1 MQTSH
6 LKKFDRSFIH
16 LLRKISLPL
25 SRFAIF
31 LIYFWFGILKV
42 VGASPAS
49 PMVLSLLSKTMPF
62 MSPGLFLMMFGLFE
76 VFIGIAFL
84 VPGLE
89 RVAIL
94 LLCIHLI
101 TTILPLY
108 FLPELAWSSP
118 FVPTLEGQYIIK
130 NILIA
135 ALGVGIASHLHPIYQ
150 NRS

>member
-1 MQTSH
+1 MQSQK
-6 LKKFDRSFIH
+6 LKKLDRSFIYF
-16 LLRKISLPL
+16 LRRISLPL

-31 LIYFWFGILKV
+31 LIFFWFGFLKV
-42 VGASPAS
+42 VSASPAS

-62 MSPGLFLMMFGLFE
+62 MPPTLFLVMFGLFE
-76 VFIGIAFL
+76 VFIGISFL
-84 VPGLE
+84 IPGLE

-94 LLCIHLI
+94 LLFFHLI

-108 FLPELAWSSP
+108 FLPELAWSGP

-135 ALGVGIASHLHPIYQ
+135 ALAVGIASHLHPL
-150 NRS
+150 SSTS